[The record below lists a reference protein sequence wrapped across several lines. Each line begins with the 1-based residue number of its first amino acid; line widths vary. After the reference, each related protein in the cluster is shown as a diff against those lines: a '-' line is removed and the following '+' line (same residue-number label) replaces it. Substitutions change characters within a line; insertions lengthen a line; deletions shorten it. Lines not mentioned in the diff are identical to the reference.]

1 MWDRPSSTS
10 QRQQEYATGTFVTSH
25 PASQSYRD
33 ERGNSPSGS
42 QWLVSKTVCKPRQ
55 TALLCSSYTQLTSK
69 LLFLTQTTAA
79 RLYNQSWDWST
90 QQQHHMTIPGC
101 PKHSVHAQPA
111 AKRKMELCC
120 ETHWFLSVPLQ
131 ASISIKGYSA
141 KDDSYTRYY
150 LSSLFQEF
158 CPFFQGFPAKNQ
170 YNIPN
175 GKAPFPI
182 SCNSVLWKSLNTA
195 VWEEISLPKKVLKCG
210 NFLQGKC
217 CKWFYVTVPAEL
229 TYQQIKA
236 TVFFLRIYVV
246 LVCRTGAKWVA
257 HRKLIRGLF
266 SKYSQMDIYLAENY
280 MLSSGKVRHI

>member
-175 GKAPFPI
+175 VQLCIPSCRSAHPVWFCFAATLTGSSAVSCLWPLSPI
-182 SCNSVLWKSLNTA
+182 PLFSSCHPYLGLGLSLGFSLWLYQTKLSSVLML
-195 VWEEISLPKKVLKCG
+195 VIFYP
-210 NFLQGKC
+210 FL
-217 CKWFYVTVPAEL
+217 L
-229 TYQQIKA
+229 
-236 TVFFLRIYVV
+236 
-246 LVCRTGAKWVA
+246 
-257 HRKLIRGLF
+257 
-266 SKYSQMDIYLAENY
+266 
-280 MLSSGKVRHI
+280 